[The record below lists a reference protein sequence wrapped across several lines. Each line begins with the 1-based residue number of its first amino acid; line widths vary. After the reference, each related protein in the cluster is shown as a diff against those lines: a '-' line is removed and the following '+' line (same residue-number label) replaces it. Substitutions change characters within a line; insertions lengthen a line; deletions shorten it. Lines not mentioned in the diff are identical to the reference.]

1 LDLPTVAKMLEQI
14 RGSRLLTRIIA
25 RRLRPDLLKLERNI
39 KELTA
44 LVDRFYALLGSRHWI
59 FHENLNTEKI
69 QGILNLPADE
79 AERALIEIYKE
90 PGTLDFMIRRLMRF
104 SELGPRMRLIESAR
118 EDYASGRYYSTVL
131 VLLAV
136 MDGFV
141 NDLEVT
147 HRGLHT
153 RAEEEM
159 VAWDSIVGHHLGL
172 TNAHR
177 SFTKSF
183 SKTLEE
189 EVHELYRNGI
199 MHGNLVNF
207 SNDIVATKAWNRLFA
222 VADWATSR
230 QKQSKPK
237 EPEPTWRELL
247 AKIRQNEDAK
257 KALAEWKP
265 RAVIEEDAS
274 FRDEPVYRVAADYL
288 SSWQKKNYGRMA
300 ELVATL
306 MKEATH
312 GETARMVRESCSG
325 FEPEDYSIHRLDFQ
339 AAAVCEVDVSLTRA
353 GEVTRAQMRWIREGE
368 DGMAAMPN
376 QPGEWRLAIWAP
388 SAMINRA
395 DSD

>member
-1 LDLPTVAKMLEQI
+1 MLT
-14 RGSRLLTRIIA
+14 GSTLCSALGTGSSTR
-25 RRLRPDLLKLERNI
+25 
-39 KELTA
+39 
-44 LVDRFYALLGSRHWI
+44 
-59 FHENLNTEKI
+59 NLNTEKI
-69 QGILNLPADE
+69 QGILNLPADQ
-79 AERALIEIYKE
+79 AERAFIEIYKD
-90 PGTLDFMIRRLMRF
+90 PGTLDFMVRMLMRF
-104 SELGPRMRLIESAR
+104 SGLRARMRLIESAR
-118 EDYASGRYYSTVL
+118 EDYATGRHYSTVL

-141 NDLEVT
+141 NDFDVT

-177 SFTKSF
+177 TFTKSF
-183 SKTLEE
+183 SRTSAE

-207 SNDIVATKAWNRLFA
+207 NNDIVATKAWNRLFA

-230 QKQSKPK
+230 QKQSKPE

-247 AKIRQNEDAK
+247 AKIRQNEEAK

-265 RAVIEEDAS
+265 HVVAEDDAG
-274 FRDEPVYRVAADYL
+274 FHDEPVYRVTADYL
-288 SSWQKKNYGRMA
+288 SCWQKRNYGRMA

-306 MKEATH
+306 MRGATH

-325 FEPEDYSIHRLDFQ
+325 FELAAYSIHRLDFQ
-339 AAAVCEVDVSLTRA
+339 AAAVCEVEVSLVLA

-376 QPGEWRLAIWAP
+376 QPGEWRLAIWTP

-395 DSD
+395 DGD